1 MVPMGLTSDITAAA
15 FVAYIK
21 CPTKSYLILH
31 GERPS
36 ELLVAEMRE
45 RISTA
50 YKMRCKQQVESALT
64 GAVPI
69 DFSRL
74 TEKPTHEASALL
86 VDCETAF
93 YVRERSL
100 VLAEK

>member
-1 MVPMGLTSDITAAA
+1 MDLDSDITAAA

-31 GERPS
+31 GERPP
-36 ELLVAEMRE
+36 ELLAVELQE

-50 YKMRCKQQVESALT
+50 YKMRCKQYVESALI
-64 GAVPI
+64 GVAPI

-93 YVRERSL
+93 YVPAPPS
-100 VLAEK
+100 AP